1 MGPERA
7 EPPMLELI
15 VRNRSTEGG
24 LRTRPAALAPSL
36 LLRRALNED
45 GSVLLRFF
53 PMGDSND
60 DIISTSETV
69 QGCGPL
75 LMTLECWHFN
85 IGAVAQPRQIDRA
98 TFRHRG
104 CQSPCTSSPGFN
116 LGSSRRKAGSE
127 LLRACGSSVQSA
139 RPHERLQAFHQA
151 RATTEIQKQKTATV
165 VSHDNP

>member
-1 MGPERA
+1 
-7 EPPMLELI
+7 MLELI

-75 LMTLECWHFN
+75 LML
-85 IGAVAQPRQIDRA
+85 
-98 TFRHRG
+98 
-104 CQSPCTSSPGFN
+104 
-116 LGSSRRKAGSE
+116 
-127 LLRACGSSVQSA
+127 
-139 RPHERLQAFHQA
+139 AF
-151 RATTEIQKQKTATV
+151 
-165 VSHDNP
+165 